1 MVGRTKSVGFNEG
14 ALGLISHT
22 IDGIPVSQLIRKNNE
37 LAGKV
42 GLLDGELKRKTKNI
56 IDAINK
62 QDKEVMKKFAMGSGQ
77 TLIPVYNHQNEI
89 VDYRIQLNKLEKTM

>member
-1 MVGRTKSVGFNEG
+1 MELADTKPYTIVEGKKYYLMVGRTKSVGFNEG

-42 GLLDGELKRKTKNI
+42 GLLDGEL
-56 IDAINK
+56 NK
-62 QDKEVMKKFAMGSGQ
+62 KH
-77 TLIPVYNHQNEI
+77 N
-89 VDYRIQLNKLEKTM
+89 